1 MSGGRGR
8 TETTGKEAETN
19 ICQLYLSL
27 LVTAGRHLGI
37 REEQPKESKRMAV
50 RTRER
55 MVSTRDALGRWK
67 QAWQMVGTSIC
78 CYCLRLIKR
87 DWTTQKR
94 RVGTLTL
101 GPPNVQGVPS
111 NFSSTHSLKREM
123 QTAPEA
129 SILHSHPLLPLTWL
143 WDLSKSLARR
153 VVQWKNGLTPETELQ
168 RPLFLPKEFS
178 PAGSS
183 IVTQPQ
189 GCSLPSFSVNI
200 WSIIGEESLF
210 TRALSMQLL
219 IYLVSLHILFCG
231 ILEAGRRKAQKES
244 KQAKQ

>member
-1 MSGGRGR
+1 MSRGRGR

-143 WDLSKSLARR
+143 WDLSKSLAPQGSSMKERTDSGN
-153 VVQWKNGLTPETELQ
+153 WAPETPLSTKGIFSS
-168 RPLFLPKEFS
+168 RKLHCYTATGLFPALFLCK
-178 PAGSS
+178 
-183 IVTQPQ
+183 
-189 GCSLPSFSVNI
+189 
-200 WSIIGEESLF
+200 
-210 TRALSMQLL
+210 
-219 IYLVSLHILFCG
+219 YLKHYRGGVPLH
-231 ILEAGRRKAQKES
+231 
-244 KQAKQ
+244 